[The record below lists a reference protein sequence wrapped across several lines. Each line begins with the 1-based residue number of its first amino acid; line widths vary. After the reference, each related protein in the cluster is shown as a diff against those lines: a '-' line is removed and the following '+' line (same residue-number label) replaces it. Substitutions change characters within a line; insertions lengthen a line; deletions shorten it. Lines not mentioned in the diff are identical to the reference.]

1 MKKYCFCFGFIL
13 AFIICGQTAFAQND
27 YIVTVEND
35 TIKNITITGVP
46 GSLEK
51 YGVNVYNEN
60 LMPKYEDYKL
70 VYTTAKSK
78 KSHEIPYNEVK
89 FYYSYGKIHQS
100 LHSRKVPIVDGKVVF
115 DTIVEAP
122 GKTKEELYSSIRNAI
137 IIGLSLTA
145 DQIQKTLVEDKEGG
159 TIMIRKL
166 IDFSV
171 SQGKF
176 NSFIY
181 YDVAFRVKDNKAR
194 LTVGNILYH
203 YEKGAIFNDAARYAF
218 DVKAE
223 VFTNEWRSGNNIKS
237 HYYKAMLLT
246 FCSIEEKLIPNFVQ
260 VCKKPKTDDNW

>member
-1 MKKYCFCFGFIL
+1 MKKYYFCLGFIL
-13 AFIICGQTAFAQND
+13 AFMFSGQTAFAQND
-27 YIVTVEND
+27 YIVTIEND

-60 LMPKYEDYKL
+60 LMPKYEDYRL
-70 VYTTAKSK
+70 IYTTAKSK
-78 KSHEIPYNEVK
+78 KPQEIPYNEVK
-89 FYYSYGKIHQS
+89 SYSANGIFYKS
-100 LHSRKVPIVDGKVVF
+100 LHARKIPLVDGMVVF

-159 TIMIRKL
+159 TIMIKKL
-166 IDFSV
+166 IDFPV
-171 SQGKF
+171 SQGMF

-194 LTVGNILYH
+194 LTVGNIAYH
-203 YEKGAIFNDAARYAF
+203 YEKGAIFNDATRNAF

-223 VFTNEWRSGNNIKS
+223 VFTKNWRSGNTIKS

-246 FCSIEEKLIPNFVQ
+246 FYSIEERLIANFVQ
-260 VCKKPKTDDNW
+260 VCKKPKVDDNW

>member
-1 MKKYCFCFGFIL
+1 MKKYYFCLGFIL
-13 AFIICGQTAFAQND
+13 AFMIVGQPAYAQND
-27 YIVTVEND
+27 YIVTTEND

-70 VYTTAKSK
+70 IYTTAKSK
-78 KSHEIPYNEVK
+78 KPQDIQDNEVK
-89 FYYSYGKIHQS
+89 SYYANGILYKS
-100 LHSRKVPIVDGKVVF
+100 LHSRKVPLVDGKVIF

-166 IDFSV
+166 IDFSI

-194 LTVGNILYH
+194 LTAGNIVYH

-223 VFTNEWRSGNNIKS
+223 VFTKEWRSGNTIKS

-246 FCSIEEKLIPNFVQ
+246 FYSIEERLIANFVQ

>member
-1 MKKYCFCFGFIL
+1 MKKLRFLFSLMALMIVCQL
-13 AFIICGQTAFAQND
+13 LVAQND
-27 YIVTVEND
+27 YIVTIEND

-46 GSLEK
+46 ASLDK

-60 LMPKYEDYKL
+60 LMPKYEDYKII
-70 VYTTAKSK
+70 YTTARSK
-78 KSHEIPYNEVK
+78 KPQDILYNEVK
-89 FYYSYGKIHQS
+89 SYYANGINYKS
-100 LHSRKVPIVDGKVVF
+100 LHSRKVPIVDGMVIF

-122 GKTKEELYSSIRNAI
+122 GKTKEELYASIRNAV

-159 TIMIRKL
+159 TLLIRRMV
-166 IDFSV
+166 DFSM
-171 SQGKF
+171 SQGVF
-176 NSFIY
+176 NSYLY

-194 LTVGNILYH
+194 LTVGNIAYH
-203 YEKGAIFNDAARYAF
+203 YEKGAIFNDAARYAY

-223 VFTNEWRSGNNIKS
+223 VFTKEWRSGNNIKS

-246 FCSIEEKLIPNFVQ
+246 FFSIEERLIANFVQ

>member
-1 MKKYCFCFGFIL
+1 MKKYYICLGVIL
-13 AFIICGQTAFAQND
+13 AFMFTGQSVYSQND
-27 YIVTVEND
+27 YIVTIEND

-46 GSLEK
+46 ASLDK

-60 LMPKYEDYKL
+60 LMPKYEDYKII
-70 VYTTAKSK
+70 YTTAKSK
-78 KSHEIPYNEVK
+78 KPQDILYNEVK
-89 FYYSYGKIHQS
+89 SYYASGIFYKS
-100 LHSRKVPIVDGKVVF
+100 LHSRKVPLVDGKIIF

-122 GKTKEELYSSIRNAI
+122 GKTKEELYASIRNAV

-159 TIMIRKL
+159 TLLIRRMV
-166 IDFSV
+166 DFSM

-194 LTVGNILYH
+194 LTVGNIVYH
-203 YEKGAIFNDAARYAF
+203 YEKGAIFNDATRYAY

-223 VFTNEWRSGNNIKS
+223 VFTKEWRSGNTIKS
-237 HYYKAMLLT
+237 HYYKAVLLT
-246 FCSIEEKLIPNFVQ
+246 FFSIEERLIANFVK
-260 VCKKPKTDDNW
+260 VCKKPKVDDNW

>member
-1 MKKYCFCFGFIL
+1 MKKYYFCLGFIL
-13 AFIICGQTAFAQND
+13 AFVIVGHPAYAQND
-27 YIVTVEND
+27 YIVTIEND

-70 VYTTAKSK
+70 IYTTAKSK
-78 KSHEIPYNEVK
+78 KPQDILYNEVK
-89 FYYSYGKIHQS
+89 SYYANGIFYRS
-100 LHSRKVPIVDGKVVF
+100 LHSRKIPLVDGMVVF

-166 IDFSV
+166 IDFSI

-194 LTVGNILYH
+194 LTVGNIAYH
-203 YEKGAIFNDAARYAF
+203 YEKGQIFNDAARLAY

-223 VFTNEWRSGNNIKS
+223 VFTKGWRSGNNIKS
-237 HYYKAMLLT
+237 HYYKATLLT
-246 FCSIEEKLIPNFVQ
+246 FFSIEERLIANFVQ